1 MAGKM
6 KTKTLVKGFPVSKLK
21 PYERNPRINKKAV
34 DAVAKSIQRVGNND
48 PIEVNEKYV
57 ILCGHTRKLALEKLG
72 IKTTDILVLSG
83 LTEKQQKEYR
93 ITNNKTGE
101 LAEWDFEILEADF
114 SADDL
119 IEFGFDIKDLTQPEV
134 IEDEAPPLPKK
145 ARTVRGDIY
154 TLGNHRVMCGDST
167 MIDEVE
173 KLLRGDRPS
182 LLFTDPPY
190 GVSIGKKNVML
201 NSFQKAG
208 RNLTDIE
215 NDDMKPEDLRNVL
228 VPIMSNM
235 KIVCADDCTYFVT
248 APQGGELGM
257 TMLMMMKEAGLPVR
271 HILMWLK
278 NSPTF
283 SMGHLD
289 YDYAHEPILLTWG
302 KKHKSI
308 MAGEHRTTVWKVDK
322 PRANKEHPTM
332 KPVELYV
339 NALLNNSESGDVAID
354 PFAGSGPMVIA
365 CEQTGRKARVIELT
379 ENYTD
384 VIVQRW
390 VNFTGGDVILN
401 GKKIKWGKTD
411 GWKD

>member
-1 MAGKM
+1 MAGKV
-6 KTKTLVKGFPVSKLK
+6 KTKTFIKNFPVSKLI
-21 PYERNPRINKKAV
+21 PYRRNPRINKKAV

-48 PIEVNEKYV
+48 PIEINEKNV

-72 IKTTDILVLSG
+72 IKTTDVIMLSG
-83 LTEKQQKEYR
+83 LTEKQQAEYR

-114 SADDL
+114 SSDEL
-119 IEFGFDIKDLTQPEV
+119 IEFGFDIKDLTPEEV
-134 IEDEAPPLPKK
+134 IEDEAPPVPKK
-145 ARTVRGDIY
+145 ARSVRGDIY

-173 KLLRGDRPS
+173 RMLESDRPS
-182 LLFTDPPY
+182 LCFTDPPY
-190 GVSIGKKNVML
+190 GVAIGDKNRML
-201 NSFQKAG
+201 NSFQEAG
-208 RNLTDIE
+208 RNLTNIE
-215 NDDMKPEDLRNVL
+215 NDDKKPEQLKEIL
-228 VPIMSNM
+228 KPIMSNM
-235 KIVCADDCTYFVT
+235 KLVCSVDCTFFVT

-257 TMLMMMKEAGLPVR
+257 MMMMMMKDAGLPVR
-271 HILMWLK
+271 HVLMWLK

-283 SMGHLD
+283 SMGRLD

-308 MAGEHRTTVWKVDK
+308 MAGEHRTSVWKVDK
-322 PRANKEHPTM
+322 PRACKEHPTM

-339 NALLNNSESGDVAID
+339 NALLNHSEPGDAAID
-354 PFAGSGPMVIA
+354 PFGGSGTMVIA

-379 ENYTD
+379 EHYTD

-411 GWKD
+411 GRAH